1 MKFVCVSEWYWR
13 CKVYFWVMRVCGVIL
28 AVVTFMVVWSE
39 CLFFVKDPVLSLFA
53 VFINAAKHN
62 YDYVFIEV
70 NKRVFLT
77 TRYLKC
83 ISPRLNLDQEIFD
96 TWKFLFW
103 RTVFTWHILEMST
116 NNSLKNP
123 CVFCFL
129 LRGLNIFSPWW
140 HL

>member
-1 MKFVCVSEWYWR
+1 M
-13 CKVYFWVMRVCGVIL
+13 YFWVMRVCGVIL

-83 ISPRLNLDQEIFD
+83 ISPRLNLDQEIFY
-96 TWKFLFW
+96 T
-103 RTVFTWHILEMST
+103 
-116 NNSLKNP
+116 
-123 CVFCFL
+123 
-129 LRGLNIFSPWW
+129 
-140 HL
+140 